1 MAQDRSLP
9 KKLNPLMTE
18 ELPSYETLVAR
29 RRLGQTD
36 LTVKIVAGTTA
47 SKAKNSTT
55 FDYAHLRAPL
65 PKGVVSGIFN
75 PSPPSYFLMRRSD
88 DGYVS
93 ATGMFKATFPYATV
107 AEEEQ
112 ERKYIKSLP
121 STSNDETAGNVWIP
135 PHYALELAEEYQI
148 LLWIQALLDNTP
160 IDTAPSKD
168 DKKITPP
175 PPYLPNSKSIIPLTS
190 MRARP
195 PRAASSS
202 ANVSP
207 RKIAAIKTRTSKIKP
222 RPEIKSF
229 AENSKAQTQTDIIE
243 AKETSSETFVQ
254 EMENDLSTKPNE
266 TPIETPIVA
275 NCSLEL
281 TDLSS
286 GFEAKLENVI
296 EERCEENLE
305 TDPNHDTSSTN
316 LETASSSS
324 SHESESTDHEF
335 TITSS
340 VISEEP
346 PEPLHIKENCFEV
359 TSEKG
364 YSTSALPSPEE
375 TKEIILKAREMV
387 EAALEHDNKIPISR
401 SSKRKSDKIQAE
413 SYEGS
418 EFSEK
423 ELDRKRRKLGE
434 IELKKEKIKSRALL
448 GITATLAIG

>member
-29 RRLGQTD
+29 RRLGQTE
-36 LTVKIVAGTTA
+36 LTVKIVAGTPV

-93 ATGMFKATFPYATV
+93 ATGMFKATFPYATI

-135 PHYALELAEEYQI
+135 PHHALELAEEYQI

-168 DKKITPP
+168 DKRIITPP

-190 MRARP
+190 LRARP
-195 PRAASSS
+195 PRLISSS

-207 RKIAAIKTRTSKIKP
+207 RKIAAIRTRTSKINT
-222 RPEIKSF
+222 RTETKSF
-229 AENSKAQTQTDIIE
+229 AENSKAQTQTDITG
-243 AKETSSETFVQ
+243 ATETSSETVTQ
-254 EMENDLSTKPNE
+254 EMENNLSTEPV
-266 TPIETPIVA
+266 ETPIVA

-281 TDLSS
+281 NDLSPD
-286 GFEAKLENVI
+286 FEAKSEP
-296 EERCEENLE
+296 ETAERCEENLE
-305 TDPNHDTSSTN
+305 TDPYHDTSSTI

-324 SHESESTDHEF
+324 SHESEGTDHEF

-346 PEPLHIKENCFEV
+346 PEPLHIKENNFKV
-359 TSEKG
+359 TSEKE

-375 TKEIILKAREMV
+375 TKEILIKAREMV
-387 EAALEHDNKIPISR
+387 EAALEHDNKTPISR

-413 SYEGS
+413 SHDSS

-423 ELDRKRRKLGE
+423 DLDRKRRKIGE